1 MDLKPFD
8 IVIFRKKNIIQSLY
22 SAVALDL
29 DNHCGIII
37 EINNKLYLNH
47 FIILNFRHLL
57 CNAFFNSSY
66 KCGTYTLTPIEK
78 LVNDEMY
85 IYRSNEKII
94 CKRDI
99 PKILVK
105 AKAKLNY
112 LSNLKLLVGFFLNKN
127 IFRLH
132 IKSDDFQNHTCI
144 SYLMWFLN
152 ECELYNFDFINND
165 FYKKRVEMNDGLKNN
180 FELVRGYNVGK
191 KDLSKFNP
199 YKLSYLLAFLLN
211 LICLPRINIINV
223 YGEYIPWHVKV
234 INLCIITLVTT
245 INGYYSHLLW
255 NWNSKGRRYI
265 GACISYIFLCIVLFE
280 YNLHIDKQMILCV
293 SYLLISSRIM
303 LTRFASWL
311 CNDIKGTINPLNKRP
326 YDVALYEA
334 ICEGLLPTLIILL
347 SPRWIPYKIKNLII
361 AINYST
367 SRFII
372 EFYKPKN
379 LNNCLFTLGQI
390 DSILN
395 FIFSFWFICFS
406 YTDFYRYIFDYFL
419 LFLFYLDSCFRFSVN
434 KFNYIM
440 NIRNIIILHWK
451 TTYNKG
457 FYNGYMISHNPYKK
471 ILFPLPMLL
480 VSNYFLIKN
489 NQSIYFFNLFACLNI
504 FERYVNGYVTDYL
517 TIQFFTLKTFN
528 LNFADIIIN
537 IYLII
542 TLSKIL
548 NLHNI

>member
-165 FYKKRVEMNDGLKNN
+165 FYKKRVEMFDGLKNK
-180 FELVRGYNVGK
+180 FELVQDYNVGK

-223 YGEYIPWHVKV
+223 
-234 INLCIITLVTT
+234 
-245 INGYYSHLLW
+245 
-255 NWNSKGRRYI
+255 
-265 GACISYIFLCIVLFE
+265 
-280 YNLHIDKQMILCV
+280 
-293 SYLLISSRIM
+293 
-303 LTRFASWL
+303 
-311 CNDIKGTINPLNKRP
+311 
-326 YDVALYEA
+326 
-334 ICEGLLPTLIILL
+334 
-347 SPRWIPYKIKNLII
+347 
-361 AINYST
+361 
-367 SRFII
+367 
-372 EFYKPKN
+372 
-379 LNNCLFTLGQI
+379 
-390 DSILN
+390 
-395 FIFSFWFICFS
+395 
-406 YTDFYRYIFDYFL
+406 
-419 LFLFYLDSCFRFSVN
+419 
-434 KFNYIM
+434 
-440 NIRNIIILHWK
+440 
-451 TTYNKG
+451 
-457 FYNGYMISHNPYKK
+457 
-471 ILFPLPMLL
+471 
-480 VSNYFLIKN
+480 
-489 NQSIYFFNLFACLNI
+489 
-504 FERYVNGYVTDYL
+504 
-517 TIQFFTLKTFN
+517 
-528 LNFADIIIN
+528 
-537 IYLII
+537 
-542 TLSKIL
+542 
-548 NLHNI
+548 